1 MIKYPYFIIGFGTK
15 KGCKGIDPFQK
26 CSYRQSLT
34 PAVRFLDSE
43 YACKRYSWK
52 YSGAGHL
59 DHTVFQVKNSFF
71 VEGGY
76 NFFVFV
82 VGGNGRVV

>member
-1 MIKYPYFIIGFGTK
+1 MHVN
-15 KGCKGIDPFQK
+15 GILGNIQ
-26 CSYRQSLT
+26 
-34 PAVRFLDSE
+34 A
-43 YACKRYSWK
+43 
-52 YSGAGHL
+52 AGHL

>member
-1 MIKYPYFIIGFGTK
+1 MHVN
-15 KGCKGIDPFQK
+15 GILGDIQ
-26 CSYRQSLT
+26 
-34 PAVRFLDSE
+34 AV
-43 YACKRYSWK
+43 
-52 YSGAGHL
+52 GHL

-71 VEGGY
+71 VESGY